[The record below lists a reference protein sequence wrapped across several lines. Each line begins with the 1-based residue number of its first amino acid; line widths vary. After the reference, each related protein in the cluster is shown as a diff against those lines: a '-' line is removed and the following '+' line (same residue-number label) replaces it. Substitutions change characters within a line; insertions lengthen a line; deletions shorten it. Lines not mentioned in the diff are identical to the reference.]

1 MTFAIS
7 SMLNSIG
14 DKSRRKSAND
24 SQLTEASNGE
34 KPSKRFSGQCV
45 EKGQA
50 PVEQGKVAGFIRT
63 NEHFR

>member
-7 SMLNSIG
+7 SMLNSTG
-14 DKSRRKSAND
+14 DKSRRKSSNH
-24 SQLTEASNGE
+24 SQLTEASNSE
-34 KPSKRFSGQCV
+34 NPSRRFYGQCT

-50 PVEQGKVAGFIRT
+50 PVEQGKVTGFIRT